1 MLSCYHWK
9 NRKTYHIYHFRGIA
23 ASLPKE
29 LQPELQRQVNL
40 HQLDISNLSFGKIY
54 QLAVSCL
61 ERLFFKDLM
70 ENRQPFKS
78 ACKKP
83 HLKIKW
89 SLIPNQ
95 RNPTG
100 FSKGKIPSLPRTQK
114 TVVVS
119 YAKRKGILQKI
130 AQISRQS
137 PIIFSIIYKPPLS
150 SLPMMIFSPC
160 FQNKRVPMKKQSLL
174 SKRQIQI
181 LPLT

>member
-1 MLSCYHWK
+1 
-9 NRKTYHIYHFRGIA
+9 
-23 ASLPKE
+23 
-29 LQPELQRQVNL
+29 
-40 HQLDISNLSFGKIY
+40 
-54 QLAVSCL
+54 
-61 ERLFFKDLM
+61 M

-114 TVVVS
+114 IVVVS

-137 PIIFSIIYKPPLS
+137 PIVFSIIYKPPLS

-181 LPLT
+181 LPLTHKTSRYSFTEVVNVIGLSILSVITRKHFSSHGIIFFRILYCTQSCYSFIYSFPSVFMF